1 MADFEERIDVV
12 ECKAPWGCWY
22 QTLEEVVAEVT
33 LEPGTKAKEI
43 KCKLS
48 GKKLTTVVRGK
59 EIMNGTV
66 AGNVVTD
73 DFLWTVEDNKLLR
86 IVITKSDRTGRDC
99 WQSLLQGQYPADPQV
114 YDDMEKKLTMERV
127 QRETQGIENTTS
139 WEQVWQWDAA
149 RKNMIAIANAE

>member
-1 MADFEERIDVV
+1 MAEFDERSGVV
-12 ECKAPWGCWY
+12 ECKTPWGCWY
-22 QTLEEVVAEVT
+22 QTVDEVVAEVT

-48 GKKLTTVVRGK
+48 GKKLTAVVRGK
-59 EIMNGTV
+59 EIVNGTV

-114 YDDMEKKLTMERV
+114 YDNMEKKLTMERV
-127 QRETQGIENTTS
+127 QRENPGLNFADAEITGNYHGGGP
-139 WEQVWQWDAA
+139 QWDT
-149 RKNMIAIANAE
+149 

>member
-1 MADFEERIDVV
+1 MAEFDERSGVV
-12 ECKAPWGCWY
+12 ECKTPWGCWY
-22 QTLEEVVAEVT
+22 QTVDEIVAEVT

-48 GKKLTTVVRGK
+48 GKKLTAVVRGK
-59 EIMNGTV
+59 EIVNGTV

-114 YDDMEKKLTMERV
+114 YDNMEKKLTMERV
-127 QRETQGIENTTS
+127 QRENPGLNFADAEITGNYHGGGP
-139 WEQVWQWDAA
+139 QWDT
-149 RKNMIAIANAE
+149 